1 MSIFWKDAIKFN
13 YCKNRIILGC
23 PKIINDMNVI
33 KSTRYNI
40 RNCKGFKKLVA
51 SLVPDKMSRQ
61 SYRSNSC
68 DCIAEDVKS
77 EL

>member
-1 MSIFWKDAIKFN
+1 MYLDHFLEIHQ
-13 YCKNRIILGC
+13 RIIH
-23 PKIINDMNVI
+23 IINDMNVI

-51 SLVPDKMSRQ
+51 SLVADKMSRQ